1 MTSGQKSV
9 SGRLVCAHRL
19 SKRKNHTVTGTGI
32 QPQSSERVAV

>member
-1 MTSGQKSV
+1 MTSDPNSV
-9 SGRLVCAHRL
+9 SHRLVGAHRL